1 MDGNVLVQPDLGPL
15 GHTSA
20 LLRFGGNRHERH
32 TFVGEEESRG
42 CSDPVGVRNSSFIPR
57 LGPKCGQGT
66 PAGLPGSLSCICH
79 LSLE

>member
-32 TFVGEEESRG
+32 TFVGEEGGRG

-57 LGPKCGQGT
+57 LGPSEDREPLLGFLGLC
-66 PAGLPGSLSCICH
+66 PASVT
-79 LSLE
+79 

>member
-32 TFVGEEESRG
+32 TFVGEEGGRG

-57 LGPKCGQGT
+57 LGPK
-66 PAGLPGSLSCICH
+66 
-79 LSLE
+79 